1 MSLARSVTRA
11 RASLTTGAGLLA
23 LVMAVAGCGGTP
35 APASSASSRPAGGIT
50 APALATSLA
59 VSGGASWAVVRMG
72 GSAARHDNFWELFV
86 RPAGSTGWKLATPG
100 GVASNG
106 GLVMTASG
114 PGSLLTGFRPSQ
126 NLTFSP
132 LAATTDAGAN
142 WSQNN
147 VLDAGLA
154 DSPGALASGPA
165 GRVLAITGTGDI
177 DLGTRGGASWA
188 RLTTEHVL
196 ARTAAGRAC
205 GLTTLTAAAWTP
217 AGQALLA
224 GDCRTAGTAAI
235 FVLRAGT
242 WRAAGPSVPAALRR
256 EPVSVIGLNAAGPRI
271 TAILAS
277 GAGRA
282 TAVLAAWSADNGS
295 TWTMSP
301 RLTTGPATAGPPSIS
316 FGADGSAS
324 LLLPASHAVSG
335 GAVIGWR
342 AAGWQSLSRLPAG
355 ATTLATTAAGQ
366 PEVLAIH
373 GGTLSAWQLG
383 GSRSPSPWTL
393 LQTVPVTIPYG
404 SSG

>member
-1 MSLARSVTRA
+1 MSKAATATRA
-11 RASLTTGAGLLA
+11 RAGFALSAGLLA
-23 LVMAVAGCGGTP
+23 PVLAMAGCGSTP
-35 APASSASSRPAGGIT
+35 APGSSASSRSASGIT

-59 VSGGASWAVVRMG
+59 VPGGASWAVVEMG
-72 GSAARHDNFWELFV
+72 GSGARHDNFWELFV
-86 RPAGSTGWKLATPG
+86 RPAGSADWKLATPA

-126 NLTFSP
+126 KLTFSP
-132 LAATTDAGAN
+132 LAATTDAGAS
-142 WSQNN
+142 WSQND

-154 DSPGALASGPA
+154 DVPGALASGPG
-165 GRVLAITGTGDI
+165 GRLLAISGTGDI
-177 DLGTRGGASWA
+177 DLGTRGGAAWA
-188 RLTTEHVL
+188 RLTTARAL
-196 ARTAAGRAC
+196 ARTATGRAC
-205 GLTTLTAAAWTP
+205 DLITLTAAAWTP
-217 AGQALLA
+217 AGQPLLA

-242 WRAAGPSVPAALRR
+242 WQPAGPSVPAALRHG
-256 EPVSVIGLNAAGPRI
+256 PVSVIGLNAAGPRI
-271 TAILAS
+271 TAILAA
-277 GAGRA
+277 GAGRS

-301 RLTTGPATAGPPSIS
+301 WLSTGPATAGPPSIS

-342 AAGWQSLSRLPAG
+342 AAAWQSLPRLPGG

-366 PEVLAIH
+366 PEVLAVQH
-373 GGTLSAWQLG
+373 GTLTAWQLG
-383 GSRSPSPWTL
+383 GSHGPSAWTL
-393 LQTVPVTIPYG
+393 LQTVKVTIPYG